1 LRKGILLLL
10 ASLLM
15 LVSVPVFAAA
25 ASATGEIV
33 STVNF
38 RNGPST
44 SAKVLKSLKSGQSV
58 TVLEKINRY
67 WLKVKDGIGS
77 VGYISA
83 SNKYVIINE
92 SQPAPTAPNQPA
104 PAPTPVP
111 VPQQTPQPAPQP
123 APAPAPTSSSV
134 ERVITAGTKYLGT
147 PYEFGSSRSTT
158 TTFDCSDFV
167 RQAFKDALK
176 ITLPA
181 DSRQQG
187 AYVRS
192 HNPVTTDWHNLK
204 RGDLMFFM
212 SYKGSSKSSY
222 ANIQSFSERITH
234 VGIYLG
240 NGKILHTYS
249 KTSGGVRIDSFTGT
263 AWEYRFLFGGSAL

>member
-1 LRKGILLLL
+1 MRKGILLLL
-10 ASLLM
+10 ASLLL
-15 LVSVPVFAAA
+15 LVSVPVSSAAA
-25 ASATGEIV
+25 ASLTGEIV

-44 SAKVLKSLKSGQSV
+44 SAEVMTSLRAGQSV
-58 TVLEKINRY
+58 IVLEKLNRY
-67 WLKVKDGIGS
+67 WLKVKDGRGA
-77 VGYISA
+77 VGYIS
-83 SNKYVIINE
+83 SSSKYVKLANE
-92 SQPAPTAPNQPA
+92 SEPAPTQPSEPAQPTQPTQPA
-104 PAPTPVP
+104 PAPT
-111 VPQQTPQPAPQP
+111 TPTP
-123 APAPAPTSSSV
+123 APAQPSASV
-134 ERVITAGTKYLGT
+134 EKVIQAGTQYLGT

-167 RQAFKDALK
+167 RQAFKDALQ

-192 HNPVTTDWHNLK
+192 HNSVTTDWHQLK

-212 SYKGSSKSSY
+212 SYKGSKASDY
-222 ANIQSFSERITH
+222 ANKQSFSERITH

-249 KTSGGVRIDSFTGT
+249 KTSGGVRIDSFAGK